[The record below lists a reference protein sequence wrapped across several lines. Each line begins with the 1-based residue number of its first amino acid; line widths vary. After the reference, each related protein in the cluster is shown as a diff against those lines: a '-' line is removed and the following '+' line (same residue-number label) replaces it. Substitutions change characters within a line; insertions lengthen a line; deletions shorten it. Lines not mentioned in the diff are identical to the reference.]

1 MQNDCYLSWK
11 AELSSGCVLA
21 HVGAWAVLVVAVQ
34 EEERKRHLLRMW
46 ITPEQGWP
54 LPEQFADRYHTVEIG
69 NRGGIFC
76 PDAAPYVPLDP
87 FQ

>member
-1 MQNDCYLSWK
+1 MLYPVK
-11 AELSSGCVLA
+11 CVSML
-21 HVGAWAVLVVAVQ
+21 Q
-34 EEERKRHLLRMW
+34 EEDRKRHLLRMW

-69 NRGGIFC
+69 NRGGIYC
-76 PDAAPYVPLDP
+76 PNETPYVPLDP

>member
-1 MQNDCYLSWK
+1 
-11 AELSSGCVLA
+11 
-21 HVGAWAVLVVAVQ
+21 
-34 EEERKRHLLRMW
+34 MW

-76 PDAAPYVPLDP
+76 PNATPYVPLDP

>member
-1 MQNDCYLSWK
+1 MCLS
-11 AELSSGCVLA
+11 CM
-21 HVGAWAVLVVAVQ
+21 Q

-69 NRGGIFC
+69 NRGGIYC
-76 PDAAPYVPLDP
+76 PNATPYVPLDP

>member
-1 MQNDCYLSWK
+1 MYVTPCKAGSPAQLSFV
-11 AELSSGCVLA
+11 LSSLA
-21 HVGAWAVLVVAVQ
+21 GVQ

-69 NRGGIFC
+69 NRGGIYC
-76 PDAAPYVPLDP
+76 PNESPYVPLDP
-87 FQ
+87 YQ